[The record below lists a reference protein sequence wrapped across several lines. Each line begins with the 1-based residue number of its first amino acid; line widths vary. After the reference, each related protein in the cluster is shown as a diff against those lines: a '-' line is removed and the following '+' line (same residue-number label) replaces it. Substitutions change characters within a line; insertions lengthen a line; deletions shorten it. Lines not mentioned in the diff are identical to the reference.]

1 MFVFTLNS
9 SIAAFTS
16 IALCEVVHV
25 WEFNYLRGNI
35 SLRSTYLPSH
45 KFNYLGTLLPRSPMA
60 ETEERELRLSAD
72 EMFGAPGRTRPDTVC
87 ILSPLSLP
95 LDYGG
100 HEQVLRQF
108 T

>member
-1 MFVFTLNS
+1 MY
-9 SIAAFTS
+9 
-16 IALCEVVHV
+16 ALLIEVL
-25 WEFNYLRGNI
+25 EIQG
-35 SLRSTYLPSH
+35 
-45 KFNYLGTLLPRSPMA
+45 
-60 ETEERELRLSAD
+60 REWDDLHTD
-72 EMFGAPGRTRPDTVC
+72 GAPGRTRTDTGR

>member
-1 MFVFTLNS
+1 
-9 SIAAFTS
+9 
-16 IALCEVVHV
+16 
-25 WEFNYLRGNI
+25 
-35 SLRSTYLPSH
+35 
-45 KFNYLGTLLPRSPMA
+45 MA
-60 ETEERELRLSAD
+60 ETEERKLRSSAD
-72 EMFGAPGRTRPDTVC
+72 EEFGAPGRTRTDTGR

>member
-1 MFVFTLNS
+1 MVAKDTS
-9 SIAAFTS
+9 KIKSIAQK
-16 IALCEVVHV
+16 IAMV
-25 WEFNYLRGNI
+25 
-35 SLRSTYLPSH
+35 PSVGIC
-45 KFNYLGTLLPRSPMA
+45 FDPIA
-60 ETEERELRLSAD
+60 EWQRQYERELRSSLD
-72 EMFGAPGRTRPDTVC
+72 EVFGAPGRTRTDTGR